1 MPSHHIVEE
10 LAFRE
15 AKLSL
20 LVVELLQGEPDGLI
34 GLPLVKRAESRR
46 YTVEFSCVGHFKVG
60 PEPFANISSNAIKE
74 ADFLYREPES
84 QYLQDLRDS
93 VSTFPMTRPW
103 PANPVVRHY
112 IVYAE
117 NFVLE
122 VLAAV
127 EPSVQEVVN
136 A

>member
-1 MPSHHIVEE
+1 MPSYHIVDD

-15 AKLSL
+15 RKLSL

-34 GLPLVKRAESRR
+34 GLPLVKRPESRR
-46 YTVEFSCVGHFKVG
+46 YRVEFTCVGHFKVG
-60 PEPFANISSNAIKE
+60 PEPFANISSNAIKQT
-74 ADFLYREPES
+74 DFLYREPES
-84 QYLQDLRDS
+84 QYLRGLGDS
-93 VSTFPMTRPW
+93 VSTFPMSRPW
-103 PANPVVRHY
+103 PENQVIRHY
-112 IVYAE
+112 VVYAE

-127 EPSVQEVVN
+127 EPSIQEVVN